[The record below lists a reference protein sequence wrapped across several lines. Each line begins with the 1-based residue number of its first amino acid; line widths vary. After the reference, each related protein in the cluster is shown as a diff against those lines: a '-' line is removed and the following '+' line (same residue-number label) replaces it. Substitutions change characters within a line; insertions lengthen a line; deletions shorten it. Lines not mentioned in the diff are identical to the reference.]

1 MCFKAPCILVINTD
15 CLFDCETTYKAVW
28 KLTEG
33 KLTTQKIGK
42 TKFTPL
48 VEQKKVVCTK
58 VEWVSVNYTLVKQN
72 HVKNTLIWK
81 AHTINA
87 HLKIDFKSVDQT
99 INRYRRIEHMQV
111 HHTKSLVYKK

>member
-58 VEWVSVNYTLVKQN
+58 VERVSVNYTLVKQN
-72 HVKNTLIWK
+72 HVKKYISM
-81 AHTINA
+81 
-87 HLKIDFKSVDQT
+87 KS
-99 INRYRRIEHMQV
+99 
-111 HHTKSLVYKK
+111 SYKKCTFEN

>member
-1 MCFKAPCILVINTD
+1 MYLIINTD

-33 KLTTQKIGK
+33 KLTTQKIGE

-58 VEWVSVNYTLVKQN
+58 VE
-72 HVKNTLIWK
+72 
-81 AHTINA
+81 
-87 HLKIDFKSVDQT
+87 
-99 INRYRRIEHMQV
+99 
-111 HHTKSLVYKK
+111 